1 MPILSSFYGI
11 IIKMFFIQA
20 DHNPPHVHAIYG
32 EYLGAIDIRTGNLID
47 GDLPKKAQA
56 LVKEWVN
63 IHRDELL
70 HIWDTQNFNK
80 IPPLK

>member
-32 EYLGAIDIRTGNLID
+32 EYLGAIDIGTGNLID

-70 HIWDTQNFNK
+70 HIWYTQNFNK

>member
-70 HIWDTQNFNK
+70 HIWYTQNFNK